1 MVFFYKYVAKISQNI
16 PLFNGYLILSTY
28 AIIKTFYMINKKF
41 LNSFFKI
48 TLLFFISFSFN
59 HCGIWDPAD
68 ARKVPV
74 NAKDRAQKNIEEGRS
89 VRFSKIGKGGSG
101 NFSFASSNEM
111 WRATIEILDFV
122 PLSNADY
129 GGGVVI
135 TDWFNDTDSKNES
148 IKIMVQFLSNE
159 IRADGLKVL
168 VYDRFCEDSN
178 LLNCQTS
185 INESEVSEEIKF
197 AILKKASEIRNLED
211 SERAKEYKK
220 EFPTVPKPM
229 RSP

>member
-1 MVFFYKYVAKISQNI
+1 MVLFIRQN
-16 PLFNGYLILSTY
+16 
-28 AIIKTFYMINKKF
+28 YMIYKKIRT
-41 LNSFFKI
+41 LFFKI
-48 TLLFFISFSFN
+48 SFLIIFPLTVN

-74 NAKDRAQKNIEEGRS
+74 NAKDRVQKNIEEGKS
-89 VRFSKIGKGGSG
+89 VRFSKLGKGGSG

-122 PLSNADY
+122 PLANADY

-135 TDWFNDTDSKNES
+135 TDWYNDTESKNES

-159 IRADGLKVL
+159 IRADGLKVV
-168 VYDRFCEDSN
+168 VYDRFCEDNNMLS
-178 LLNCQTS
+178 CQTS

-197 AILKKASEIRNLED
+197 AILKKASTIKNLKNE
-211 SERAKEYKK
+211 EKAKEYRK
-220 EFPTVPKPM
+220 ENPYRQKPLQ
-229 RSP
+229 SP

>member
-1 MVFFYKYVAKISQNI
+1 MVLFIRQN
-16 PLFNGYLILSTY
+16 
-28 AIIKTFYMINKKF
+28 YMIYKKIRT
-41 LNSFFKI
+41 LFFKI
-48 TLLFFISFSFN
+48 SFLIIFSLTVN

-74 NAKDRAQKNIEEGRS
+74 NAKDRVQKNIEEGKT
-89 VRFSKIGKGGSG
+89 VRFSKLGKGGSG

-122 PLSNADY
+122 PLANADY

-135 TDWFNDTDSKNES
+135 TDWYNDTESKNES

-159 IRADGLKVL
+159 IRADGLKVV
-168 VYDRFCEDSN
+168 VYDRFCEDN
-178 LLNCQTS
+178 NMLNCQTS

-197 AILKKASEIRNLED
+197 AILKKASTIKNLKNE
-211 SERAKEYKK
+211 EKAKAYRK
-220 EFPTVPKPM
+220 ENPYRQKPLQ
-229 RSP
+229 SP